1 MFCASHPVSR
11 ESTIRQ
17 KAGLQALMQSDGSNF
32 RREAY
37 FQQEHLL
44 LVWKAGTSSRRPGA
58 DGTGKFLLLSSQS
71 HGERGS
77 PPRQIA
83 CRGVPPSRA
92 ASPHCVPALPS
103 LLAPKRAGREKRG
116 FNCRAQREQTRSSG
130 GARSHAAGG
139 DAVLHP
145 LRARGAA
152 AGLARRGARG
162 PRRRR
167 RGRWE
172 MSVRQEEEG
181 GEAELNRA
189 RGR

>member
-1 MFCASHPVSR
+1 MEQ
-11 ESTIRQ
+11 ESF
-17 KAGLQALMQSDGSNF
+17 S
-32 RREAY
+32 
-37 FQQEHLL
+37 
-44 LVWKAGTSSRRPGA
+44 SSRRRAAASEVHHLARLPAGGCRRPGLRPRA
-58 DGTGKFLLLSSQS
+58 SLSPRSKAG
-71 HGERGS
+71 GERK
-77 PPRQIA
+77 
-83 CRGVPPSRA
+83 
-92 ASPHCVPALPS
+92 
-103 LLAPKRAGREKRG
+103 KR
-116 FNCRAQREQTRSSG
+116 FNCRAQREQTRFSG

-145 LRARGAA
+145 SRARGAT

-172 MSVRQEEEG
+172 MSVPQEEEEG